1 MSNNFYN
8 FYVFVPQ
15 LDNNSGDWGWNFA
28 MKWYWRTGLD
38 IYLVS
43 EDSIGGEICE
53 VTGGVA
59 GVGLHQP
66 VPHPTPGL
74 GLDIPVNTTLKLEI
88 EIFQNSESD
97 M

>member
-1 MSNNFYN
+1 M
-8 FYVFVPQ
+8 
-15 LDNNSGDWGWNFA
+15 
-28 MKWYWRTGLD
+28 
-38 IYLVS
+38 
-43 EDSIGGEICE
+43 
-53 VTGGVA
+53 TGGVA

-88 EIFQNSESD
+88 KIFQNSESD